1 MKSINLLDREAA
13 ALVWL
18 YLDLEYV
25 NELWREAYTQ
35 KAQQIADTIYLDRLT
50 DSHSRQV
57 RSVAFGYP
65 QLDFGAE
72 VTRVSFLMLRDLKA
86 HFTREIGAAGGY
98 ISEVSQT
105 TPLDPPKLTI
115 TFRTLSSRLHYRTVA
130 RGEVSLEWAGGADYA
145 YTGID
150 ADMSLFKRY
159 FESVERKFLY
169 RVFPPLNPLM
179 HDVYVFFG
187 AKGFWLWNSL
197 RANARGSAPNQRF
210 GVKTRISENEDKLIL
225 YSIAYPEI
233 ISGGT
238 PFDVHWVPQLV
249 DPQKTL
255 SFQGG
260 IYWPDVFTY
269 FGVYRNEP
277 SSSVQRSQPP
287 DLHLSP
293 WVRTV
298 GAGGQ
303 RSEIAIETAQSEVSW
318 SLGGSGLGTLV
329 HEGGKH
335 FYVPPPT
342 LCDMELIVLNKT
354 RHAAIEWVGDRQPAT
369 VDTVSASVTGCT
381 ASTSFVSM
389 YAPQTHYF
397 KAILANNKVKLSLWY
412 LAWDTN
418 REVEVDTANIEWHVV
433 AGNGTVSATG
443 VFSPAINNPS
453 PYSAVWAR
461 DLDNGGRL
469 LYWALTI
476 IPVPLYSPEKVVE
489 LFDE

>member
-1 MKSINLLDREAA
+1 MKSMNPLDREAA

-18 YLDLEYV
+18 CLDLEYV

-35 KAQQIADTIYLDRLT
+35 KAHKIADTIYLDRLT

-65 QLDFGAE
+65 QLDFGTE
-72 VTRVSFLMLRDLKA
+72 FTRVSFLMLRDLKA

-130 RGEVSLEWAGGADYA
+130 LGEVSLEWADGADYA

-169 RVFPPLNPLM
+169 RVFPPLNPIM
-179 HDVYVFFG
+179 HDMYVFFG
-187 AKGFWLWNSL
+187 AEGFWVWTALG
-197 RANARGSAPNQRF
+197 AEAGVSAPNPRL
-210 GVKTRISENEDKLIL
+210 GERNLRSEGEDQLIL

-238 PFDVHWVPQLV
+238 PFDVHWVPLLV
-249 DPQKTL
+249 DPQKKL

-269 FGVYRNEP
+269 FAVYRNEP
-277 SSSVQRSQPP
+277 SSFVQSSQPP
-287 DLHLSP
+287 DLQLSP

-298 GAGGQ
+298 GVGGQ
-303 RSEIAIETAQSEVSW
+303 RSEIVIEAAHSEVSW
-318 SLGGSGLGTLV
+318 SLGGECLGSLL

-335 FYVPPPT
+335 FYIPPPSVGEVEIIT
-342 LCDMELIVLNKT
+342 LNKT
-354 RHAAIEWVGDRQPAT
+354 RHPTIEWVGDKQPAT
-369 VDTVSASVTGCT
+369 VDTVSASVNGRS
-381 ASTSFVSM
+381 ASTSFVSL

-397 KAILANNKVKLSLWY
+397 KAIMENGKVKLSLWY

-418 REVEVDTANIEWHVV
+418 RETEVDAANIDWKVV
-433 AGNGTVSATG
+433 AGNGTLSTTG
-443 VFSPAINNPS
+443 VFSPAIKDPS
-453 PYSAVWAR
+453 PYSVVWAR
-461 DLDNGGRL
+461 DLDDGSRL
-469 LYWALTI
+469 LYWALMI
-476 IPVPLYSPEKVVE
+476 IPVPLYSPAKVVE